1 MPARR
6 LAFTSSNIQSAWE
19 AVGII
24 PFNPRRVL
32 GAVKRKEPP
41 ASKVHTLSV
50 GGNPHSHIPKTP
62 RVVSRATPTAYS
74 LVTRN
79 TPSSQRLKSI
89 LSGLWE
95 GFQQTIADKVLEEE
109 AHKQYRVLV
118 GKEKKGKTSDC
129 RKLTEAT
136 VVTSETILM
145 LREERE
151 RVDAAKAAKQAKKS
165 TRSQP
170 ASVNTKFLPKSRM
183 SDNNLVEISPITIP
197 QTTPTSS
204 AEELWEEM
212 EALELDIG
220 TDMGCSGGGVV
231 DIITLQRN

>member
-1 MPARR
+1 M
-6 LAFTSSNIQSAWE
+6 
-19 AVGII
+19 
-24 PFNPRRVL
+24 
-32 GAVKRKEPP
+32 
-41 ASKVHTLSV
+41 
-50 GGNPHSHIPKTP
+50 
-62 RVVSRATPTAYS
+62 
-74 LVTRN
+74 TRN
-79 TPSSQRLKSI
+79 TPASQRLKSI
-89 LSGLWE
+89 LSGLSE

-118 GKEKKGKTSDC
+118 GKEKKGKTSDR

-136 VVTSETILM
+136 VVTSQTILM

-151 RVDAAKAAKQAKKS
+151 WVDAAKAAKQAKKS
-165 TRSQP
+165 TRSPP

-212 EALELDIG
+212 EALELDSDIG
-220 TDMGCSGGGVV
+220 TDMGCSGGEWWIPLLYNGINIWPFARRVSV
-231 DIITLQRN
+231 SL